1 MIVEFGA
8 SLPKPEDILSKF
20 EKSYSLYHKV
30 IFFFLE
36 KELYKQAGYIM
47 VSFYENL
54 VLADNEF
61 KMLNKNDYLR
71 ILKARLSLL
80 NEATYCLDVA
90 EDQNGYLVENVEYK
104 HKVKRI
110 TSSSLI
116 GTTLK
121 KTDGLTWLFGRKVF
135 DLINFQLIC

>member
-1 MIVEFGA
+1 LQEYFKQESEKMIVEFGS

-36 KELYKQAGYIM
+36 KELYKQAGSIM

-80 NEATYCLDVA
+80 NEAIY
-90 EDQNGYLVENVEYK
+90 
-104 HKVKRI
+104 
-110 TSSSLI
+110 
-116 GTTLK
+116 
-121 KTDGLTWLFGRKVF
+121 
-135 DLINFQLIC
+135 